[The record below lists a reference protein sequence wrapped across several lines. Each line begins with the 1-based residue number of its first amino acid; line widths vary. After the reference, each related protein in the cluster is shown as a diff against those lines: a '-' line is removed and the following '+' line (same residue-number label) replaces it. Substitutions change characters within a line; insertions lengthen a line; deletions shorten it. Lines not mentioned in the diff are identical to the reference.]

1 MPTINVT
8 DLYIDGRIKAVQ
20 QWLVDNVGQFYG
32 RGEYRVLEIGSGWEI
47 RAVEIHDD
55 TNDDS
60 PVYLEFVVDITD
72 EAKATAFALRWL

>member
-8 DLYIDGRIKAVQ
+8 DHYIDGRIKAVQ

-47 RAVEIHDD
+47 KAVEDVSEDGTTYI
-55 TNDDS
+55 
-60 PVYLEFVVDITD
+60 EFVVDITD